1 MAELKPC
8 KCGGIAF
15 LESEIDTTIKGGID
29 FFWYCD
35 ECGYLFGGFNS
46 KQQAI
51 DAWNKRS

>member
-8 KCGGIAF
+8 KCGGLAF